1 MWKHYIHIL
10 ISILLWFWVRRY
22 IMTYLTPISQQKTIT
37 GKLAYN
43 ESVRAWNIIRLKKDI
58 LDYYTQ
64 LRQKSKTFSYEMQ
77 VSHHYDIIESI
88 IKKAKKE
95 GKAPPLML
103 WLKIEEELL

>member
-1 MWKHYIHIL
+1 
-10 ISILLWFWVRRY
+10 
-22 IMTYLTPISQQKTIT
+22 MTYLIPTDKQKTIT

-64 LRQKSKTFSYEMQ
+64 LRQKNSTFSYEMQ
-77 VSHHYDIIESI
+77 VSYHYDIIEKL

-95 GKAPPLML
+95 GRAPPLML

>member
-1 MWKHYIHIL
+1 MLQNTYSRVVL
-10 ISILLWFWVRRY
+10 RCGGN
-22 IMTYLTPISQQKTIT
+22 IMTYLTAIKEQKTIT

-58 LDYYTQ
+58 LDHYAA
-64 LRQKSKTFSYEMQ
+64 LRQKNSNFSYEMQ
-77 VSHHYDIIESI
+77 VSHHYDIIETL

-95 GKAPPLML
+95 GRAPPLML